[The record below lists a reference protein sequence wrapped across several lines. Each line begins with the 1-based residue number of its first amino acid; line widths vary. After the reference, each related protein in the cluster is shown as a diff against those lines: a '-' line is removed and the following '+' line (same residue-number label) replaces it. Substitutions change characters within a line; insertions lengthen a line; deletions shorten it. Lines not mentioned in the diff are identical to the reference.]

1 MSGPPRKRQDHSG
14 DNDNNYFEVKRVR
27 LTDGTA
33 ILPKSETVTIREEHY
48 LRMNEHI
55 SHLRSACSKKHRQVG
70 EMDKRIASMGRVI
83 RKRDTD
89 IAEKNRIIADKSK
102 FNNALQLVN
111 EESQV
116 KIHILKDDN
125 AKLQKELNSVRAGN
139 GWTGWL
145 VNHGRCSTT
154 QAAYESWI
162 QELEQRDKAQ
172 KAELVRKDQEFAAAR
187 VEFTREMR
195 EARDLSSHNTFKV
208 PDNVILD
215 GWKELTFKIHQFVD
229 YHLFAYPIS
238 DLSDDAIQSYRP
250 LCPEPAM
257 FLTNVLLAPLLF
269 EAGIWS
275 CLDKLVFGVTAE
287 GWAGKL
293 GRDYSQSC
301 RNIREVIDADSSALN
316 DYHDWRSRYAQLLE
330 KLSPVSK
337 KDLKMGAKKMA
348 DSILRFQPDADR
360 LAAEHDLREILA
372 DATDLNMMLRKSK
385 AEFIFTFDNIDRKDS
400 INFNPSRMQLRNLFG
415 LTTRTSSSIPR
426 GIDLVISPALEKR
439 GTSDG
444 DKYDL
449 QTMLIKPEV
458 VCNVSVELA
467 KQEDDNVAFNGQAGV
482 CPKQEQDNDEVIL
495 VKDTSGQVSSGVM
508 SHSTSA
514 SRVKSE

>member
-1 MSGPPRKRQDHSG
+1 MNNFVPDKMPDQTDSQSHPRSHQNIGVPDRTRASTSAYSPDHLSDDHQSASINNTGNSQASRPDIRYNLRQAPATTQNKMSGPPRKRQDHSG

-125 AKLQKELNSVRAGN
+125 AKLQKELNSVRTGN

-154 QAAYESWI
+154 QAAYESRI

-172 KAELVRKDQEFAAAR
+172 KAELARKGQEFAAAR
-187 VEFTREMR
+187 AEFTREMR
-195 EARDLSSHNTFKV
+195 EARDLSSRNTFKV

-301 RNIREVIDADSSALN
+301 RNIRGISS
-316 DYHDWRSRYAQLLE
+316 
-330 KLSPVSK
+330 P
-337 KDLKMGAKKMA
+337 
-348 DSILRFQPDADR
+348 
-360 LAAEHDLREILA
+360 
-372 DATDLNMMLRKSK
+372 
-385 AEFIFTFDNIDRKDS
+385 
-400 INFNPSRMQLRNLFG
+400 
-415 LTTRTSSSIPR
+415 
-426 GIDLVISPALEKR
+426 
-439 GTSDG
+439 G
-444 DKYDL
+444 D
-449 QTMLIKPEV
+449 
-458 VCNVSVELA
+458 
-467 KQEDDNVAFNGQAGV
+467 
-482 CPKQEQDNDEVIL
+482 
-495 VKDTSGQVSSGVM
+495 
-508 SHSTSA
+508 
-514 SRVKSE
+514 